1 MYTVLHYSKFHKAY
15 KEHPG
20 SCEAQATLRG
30 PIPTKPPNPS
40 PFTALQKLLSLL
52 EQTERQGAL
61 RWGLSRA
68 WSTAGVVEYGDRR
81 LVK

>member
-1 MYTVLHYSKFHKAY
+1 MGTVLHYSKFHKAY

-30 PIPTKPPNPS
+30 PIPTKPPTTS

-52 EQTERQGAL
+52 DAR
-61 RWGLSRA
+61 SRII
-68 WSTAGVVEYGDRR
+68 T
-81 LVK
+81 